1 VVQSV
6 NPSPGVVGLNGK
18 FARESAVDEYTKFY
32 ALRASEVS
40 KGVEGCPH
48 GPARVKN
55 VVDDDDSLAFDEHIH
70 FGGAGGKWFLTA
82 AKVVSVKGDVQKA
95 IGDRACSKFRLELG
109 H

>member
-6 NPSPGVVGLNGK
+6 NPSPRVVRLNGE

-40 KGVEGCPH
+40 EGVEGCPH

-55 VVDDDDSLAFDEHIH
+55 VVDDDDSLAFDENIH
-70 FGGAGGKWFLTA
+70 FGGAGGKRLFSA
-82 AKVVSVKGDVQKA
+82 AKVVSVKGDIQKA